1 MITRR
6 AQAGL
11 SMIELMIGILLA
23 SLIIAGVLYIFNGS
37 RASSLLIEA
46 ESKMLDEA
54 QFAMENMNS
63 VIRMAGYTMDPF
75 AGIDSIVTNSG
86 SPTVTADV
94 IQGIE
99 GGSNAP
105 DEIKV
110 WYEGNED
117 GSVFDCHGDNV
128 EMNTLITPNEPELR
142 LNHYYLSDSGSL
154 MCAKD
159 TGSIEPLI
167 NDVADLQILYGI
179 DTDTAADGSVNM
191 YKHAGEL
198 NVDER
203 LRIVTVM
210 LSLTLEATIVGD
222 TMKKT
227 FTSEIYLRNRS
238 S

>member
-1 MITRR
+1 MKTRR
-6 AQAGL
+6 TQAGL

-63 VIRMAGYTMDPF
+63 VIRMTGYTMDPF
-75 AGIDSIVTNSG
+75 AGIDSIVTNTG

-94 IQGIE
+94 IQGLE
-99 GGSNAP
+99 GGSDAP

-128 EMNTLITPNEPELR
+128 TVNTSVTPNEPELR

-154 MCAKD
+154 ICAKD
-159 TGSIEPLI
+159 TGAIEPLI

-179 DTDTAADGSVNM
+179 DTDSAADGSVNM

-198 NVDER
+198 NADER

>member
-1 MITRR
+1 MKTRR
-6 AQAGL
+6 TQAGL

-75 AGIDSIVTNSG
+75 AGIDSIVTNAG

-94 IQGIE
+94 VQGTE
-99 GGSNAP
+99 GGSDAP
-105 DEIKV
+105 DTIKV
-110 WYEGNED
+110 WYEGNDD
-117 GSVFDCHGDNV
+117 GSVFDCHGETVDEDGTTGNGI
-128 EMNTLITPNEPELR
+128 LRSNE
-142 LNHYYLSDSGSL
+142 YFISATGSL
-154 MCAKD
+154 SCVRD
-159 TGSIEPLI
+159 TGNAQPLI

-179 DTDTAADGSVNM
+179 DTDSTADGSVNM

-198 NVDER
+198 SVDER

>member
-1 MITRR
+1 MMTRR
-6 AQAGL
+6 QQAGL

-37 RASSLLIEA
+37 RASSLLIES

-63 VIRMAGYTMDPF
+63 VIRMAGYTMDPM

-94 IQGIE
+94 IQGTE
-99 GGSNAP
+99 GGANP
-105 DEIKV
+105 DTIKI
-110 WYEGNED
+110 WYEGNSD
-117 GSVFDCHGDNV
+117 GSVFDCHGATVGEDGTSGNGV
-128 EMNTLITPNEPELR
+128 LR
-142 LNHYYLSDSGSL
+142 SNQYFIDDSGSL
-154 MCAKD
+154 SCARN
-159 TGSIEPLI
+159 TGGPQPLI
-167 NDVADLQILYGI
+167 DNVADLQIMYGI
-179 DTDTAADGSVNM
+179 DTDDVADGSVNM

-198 NVDER
+198 SVDER
-203 LRIVTVM
+203 LKVVTVM

-227 FTSEIYLRNRS
+227 FTSEIYLRNRNS
-238 S
+238 